1 MAAAVVEVDTVVVV
15 EVDTVVVVLVSM
27 NVGSMET

>member
-1 MAAAVVEVDTVVVV
+1 VEEEDMAAAVV